1 MARKT
6 NVSAEKTAPVKATA
20 TKTTATKATATKKAP
35 AKAAATKTVA
45 KKTAPVSRKRPMTFD
60 SAVLLVRKAIKLN
73 PVKKITE
80 KIAAEVTITGSAE
93 GTFYIEVEN
102 GAFVVEPFDYVD
114 KDVTV
119 LIDTEALEAVKNKEI
134 KISELFAKGKIQAY
148 GDIAKAV
155 KLLGLFA

>member
-6 NVSAEKTAPVKATA
+6 SVNAEKTAPVKATA
-20 TKTTATKATATKKAP
+20 TKATASKTTATKTAP
-35 AKAAATKTVA
+35 AKATATKTVA
-45 KKTAPVSRKRPMTFD
+45 KKAKTTVSRKRSMTFD

-93 GTFYIEVEN
+93 GTFYIEIEN

-148 GDIAKAV
+148 GDVAKAV
-155 KLLGLFA
+155 KLLSVF